1 MKRKAW
7 SVFLAVIF
15 IFLGLQFQ
23 IFADTPSY
31 NEWSGGTTN
40 VPLFQVNRE
49 PAHTT
54 LVPYA
59 DSQTALDAIRADIT
73 VPNMPTG
80 IRADSTYLKSLN
92 GIWKFNLVS
101 QPGQEPVNFFQVGY
115 DTGNWKDIRVPGNWQ
130 TQGFV
135 PGNLVAQTLDYPMY
149 CNITYPWTHWQSPSA
164 STGTTPTTYNPVGC
178 YQKIFSLPDQWSGR
192 QIFISFQGVAAGFYV
207 WVNGNIVGYSEDS
220 MSPADFN
227 ITRYV
232 HPGENTLAVKVYHWT
247 DGSWIEDQDQIRL
260 SGIFRD
266 VLLFSTPAVHIRD
279 FKVTTD
285 FDSQYVDSL
294 LTLRVNLRKYEAG
307 SSGRYSVEA
316 TLHDDQGKS
325 VFAAPVTL
333 SSDMT
338 SATTGSD
345 VILTQNIPVS
355 NPRKWSA
362 EYPNLYDL
370 VLTLK
375 DPGGNVI
382 EAESTKVGFRKI
394 EWDNKQ
400 LRINGQPLMLKGVN
414 RCEIDPQT
422 GKTISVAVMVKDITL
437 MKQYNVNAVRTS
449 HYPNDPLW
457 YELCDRF
464 GLYVLDEANL
474 ESHGANGT
482 LPKSDSKWLNP
493 CIDRIRNVV
502 ERDKNH
508 PAVII
513 WSLGNEAGSGS
524 TFSNM
529 AAWVHG
535 NDPSRPVHYEGDNS
549 AADIY
554 SNMYASKETVAAYCS
569 NSANI
574 KPYIQCEYSHAMG
587 NSNGN
592 LQEYWDVYEAYP
604 NCSGGFIWDWVDQ
617 GLWKDTPIT
626 YMATDNS
633 SNAIQGE
640 LFGQVATD
648 GKTGQAMSGTMTLP
662 NIAAL
667 NITGTGGLTLE
678 AWVRPVST
686 TANSEYIAKG
696 DKQYAIHLSAGT
708 TLEFFLY
715 NSATSTWYTASY
727 GVSNISNWVGN
738 WHHLAGTFD
747 GSTLTLYVDGV
758 ARGTKACSVGCTD
771 NGYPVSIGKN
781 AEKGTTSTG
790 DIDRVRIYNRA
801 LSPAEVTADYNLA
814 TTAPD
819 LSCVL
824 WMDFDQF
831 QEKHSGEGK
840 FLAYGGDWGDTPNDG
855 NFCANGELLADRTP
869 KPQLLEVKHVYE
881 NIKVSEVNV
890 AYGQVSIKNKFL
902 FTNVSDFDGS
912 WKLMEDGTVI
922 EQDALP
928 KLDIGPQQSQTINI
942 PFVRP
947 LLKAGSEYWLTVSFK
962 LAKDMKWAA
971 KGHEIAT
978 TQLKVPFD
986 VPQPSVPDVA
996 SMPDLGLTESA
1007 SEAVI
1012 SGPDFR
1018 LAFSKTQGAI
1028 TSLIYR
1034 GTELFKSGLTPN
1046 FWRAPVDNDKGNGE
1060 PTTCLTW
1067 KTAGQ
1072 KRMIQNVSVTRIS
1085 PKTVS
1090 ITVHATLPTATVS
1103 QYSNKYTVYG
1113 SGDVFIST
1121 TLTPGASSLPVI
1133 PEIGMELTMPAGFE
1147 NFTWYGR
1154 GPQENYWDR
1163 NTGAQVGLYQSTV
1176 TEQFFPY
1183 IKPSETGNKTDI
1195 RWLTVTD
1202 SQGTGLMVSGD
1213 PIASVPFI
1221 EASALHYT
1229 ADDLGSKAHPYELTK
1244 LPETYLHLNYRQ
1256 MGVGGDNSWGAWPH
1270 SAYELSCSNSYSY
1283 NMRLRPISAELDP
1296 MALSKQNFGS
1306 LAAVKVTSIAV
1317 SGVGGEDSITV
1328 PGGIIQMK
1336 ATFTPS
1342 DATYQDVTWSVV
1354 NIDGSSTD
1362 AASIDRI
1369 GLLTAAKDATVK
1381 VMAKAKDGSGI
1392 EGYATVTIAYQRNAE
1407 VVSIGKPVTASTN
1420 ESGNGAANGNDTS
1433 LTTRWCASSGS
1444 TPQWWRVDL
1453 GAVYNI
1459 VGSKVIWEMSGH
1471 LYKYRIEVSNNDS
1484 TWNTVFDNTNNP
1496 YTAQTQV
1503 NNYLANGRYVRIH
1516 VTGLNSGD
1524 WASFY
1529 DFKVYAVTVDK
1540 VALTSKINE
1549 AQALTESIYTL
1560 ASWTTLQTALH
1571 AAITVNGDGNAI
1583 QAEVDQVLANLQAAI
1598 TGLVLEKPPVLNSL
1612 SDYTV
1617 DEGKLLS
1624 FTLSASDPNGDSL
1637 VYSCANLPAG
1647 ASLDPLSGKFAWTP
1661 GYTQAGTYPLQFTAS
1676 NARRLTDSK
1685 TTGIVVNRADQPP
1698 LMTAFSNPISG
1709 TIGTMITFSIGASD
1723 PDGDSLTFSASNM
1736 PAGAI
1741 LDPVTGKFSWTPG
1754 VAGTYTVQFR
1764 VSDGQLSASKT
1775 ATIIIDSNGDRAP
1788 VMSTIPSYTV
1798 TVGKLVSFTIKA
1810 SDPDSGDVLSY
1821 SAANLPVGAS
1831 FNSTTRKFSWTP
1843 AAAGTYYVTF
1853 TVSDNYGLTDS
1864 KTAMIRVQ

>member
-1 MKRKAW
+1 
-7 SVFLAVIF
+7 
-15 IFLGLQFQ
+15 
-23 IFADTPSY
+23 
-31 NEWSGGTTN
+31 
-40 VPLFQVNRE
+40 
-49 PAHTT
+49 
-54 LVPYA
+54 
-59 DSQTALDAIRADIT
+59 
-73 VPNMPTG
+73 
-80 IRADSTYLKSLN
+80 
-92 GIWKFNLVS
+92 
-101 QPGQEPVNFFQVGY
+101 
-115 DTGNWKDIRVPGNWQ
+115 
-130 TQGFV
+130 
-135 PGNLVAQTLDYPMY
+135 
-149 CNITYPWTHWQSPSA
+149 
-164 STGTTPTTYNPVGC
+164 
-178 YQKIFSLPDQWSGR
+178 
-192 QIFISFQGVAAGFYV
+192 
-207 WVNGNIVGYSEDS
+207 
-220 MSPADFN
+220 
-227 ITRYV
+227 
-232 HPGENTLAVKVYHWT
+232 T
-247 DGSWIEDQDQIRL
+247 DL
-260 SGIFRD
+260 
-266 VLLFSTPAVHIRD
+266 
-279 FKVTTD
+279 
-285 FDSQYVDSL
+285 DSQYIDSI
-294 LTLRVNLRKYEAG
+294 LTLRVNLRKYETG
-307 SSGRYSVEA
+307 SSGIYSVEA
-316 TLHDDQGKS
+316 KLYDDQGNS
-325 VFAAPVTL
+325 VFAVPVTL
-333 SSDMT
+333 SSDIS
-338 SATTGSD
+338 SAITGSD

-355 NPRKWSA
+355 NPQKWSA

-375 DPGGNVI
+375 DFSGQVI

-394 EWDNKQ
+394 EWNNKQ
-400 LRINGQPLMLKGVN
+400 LRINGQHLMIKGVD

-422 GKTISVAVMVKDITL
+422 GKTISVADMVKDITL
-437 MKQYNVNAVRTS
+437 MKQYNINAVRTS
-449 HYPNDPLW
+449 HYPNNPLW

-482 LPKSDSKWLNP
+482 LPKSDSKWLNS
-493 CIDRIRNVV
+493 CIDRIQNVV

-529 AAWVHG
+529 ATWVHN
-535 NDPSRPVHYEGDNS
+535 NDPSRPVHYEGDS
-549 AADIY
+549 SVADIY
-554 SNMYASKETVAAYCS
+554 SNMYASKETVASYCS
-569 NSANI
+569 NSANT

-617 GLWKDTPIT
+617 ALWKSTPVT
-626 YMATDNS
+626 YVASDSS

-640 LFGQVATD
+640 LFGNAVTD
-648 GKTGQAMSGTMTLP
+648 GKTGQAMSGYMTLP
-662 NIAAL
+662 NIPAL
-667 NITGTGGLTLE
+667 DITGTSGLTLE

-696 DKQYAIHLSAGT
+696 DKQYAIHLSGGT

-715 NSATSTWYTASY
+715 NSSTSTWYTASY

-738 WHHLAGTFD
+738 WHHLAGTYD

-758 ARGTKACSVGCTD
+758 ARGTKACTIGCTD
-771 NGYPVSIGKN
+771 NGYAVSVGKN
-781 AEKGTTSTG
+781 TEKGTSSTG

-801 LSPAEVTADYNLA
+801 LSLTEVLADYNMITA
-814 TTAPD
+814 APD
-819 LSCVL
+819 SSCVL
-824 WMDFDQF
+824 WMDFDEF
-831 QEKHSGEGK
+831 QEKHFGDGK

-881 NIKVSEVNV
+881 NIKVSDVNV
-890 AYGQVSIKNKFL
+890 ANGQVSIKNKFL

-922 EQDALP
+922 DQGALP

-942 PFVRP
+942 PFIKP
-947 LLKAGSEYWLTVSFK
+947 FLKAGSEYWLTVSFK
-962 LAKDMKWAA
+962 LSKDTKWAA
-971 KGHEIAT
+971 KGYEIAT
-978 TQLKVPFD
+978 TQLKIPFN

-996 SMPDLGLTESA
+996 SMPDLGLSETA
-1007 SEAVI
+1007 SDAVI
-1012 SGPDFR
+1012 SGQDFR
-1018 LAFSKTQGAI
+1018 LTFSKTQGAI

-1046 FWRAPVDNDKGNGE
+1046 FWRAPIDNDKGNSE
-1060 PTTCLTW
+1060 PTTCATW
-1067 KTAGQ
+1067 KSAGQ
-1072 KRMIQNVSVTRIS
+1072 KRTIQNVSVTRIS

-1090 ITVHATLPTATVS
+1090 IIVNSTLPTTTVS
-1103 QYSNKYTVYG
+1103 QYSNKYTIYG

-1133 PEIGMELTMPAGFE
+1133 PEIGMELIMPAGFE

-1183 IKPSETGNKTDI
+1183 IEPSETGNKTDI

-1213 PIASVPFI
+1213 PIASAPFI

-1256 MGVGGDNSWGAWPH
+1256 MGVGGDNSWGSWPH
-1270 SAYELSCSNSYSY
+1270 PAYELSCANSYSY
-1283 NMRLRPISAELDP
+1283 NMRLRPVSTEYDP

-1317 SGVGGEDSITV
+1317 SGAGSQNSITV
-1328 PGGIIQMK
+1328 PGGMIQMN
-1336 ATFTPS
+1336 ATITPS
-1342 DATYQDVTWSVV
+1342 DATYQGITWSVT
-1354 NIDGSSTD
+1354 NSDGSYTD
-1362 AASIDRI
+1362 AASIDSN
-1369 GLLTAAKDATVK
+1369 GLLTAAKDGTVQ
-1381 VMAKAKDGSGI
+1381 VRAQAKDGSGI
-1392 EGYATVTIAYQRNAE
+1392 EGYAIVTIAYQRNAE
-1407 VVSIGKPVTASTN
+1407 VVSIGKPVTASTT

-1433 LTTRWCASSGS
+1433 LSTRWCASSGS

-1459 VGSKVIWEMSGH
+1459 VGSKVMWEMSGH
-1471 LYKYRIEVSNNDS
+1471 LYKYRIDVSNDDS
-1484 TWNTVFDNTNNP
+1484 SWNTVFDNTNNT

-1503 NNYLANGRYVRIH
+1503 NSYLASARYVRIYI
-1516 VTGLNSGD
+1516 TGLNSGD

-1529 DFKVYAVTVDK
+1529 DFKVYAVTLDK
-1540 VALTSKINE
+1540 TVLTSKINE

-1560 ASWTTLQTALH
+1560 TSWTTLQAALNTAK
-1571 AAITVNGDGNAI
+1571 TVKDDGNTS
-1583 QAEVDQVLANLQAAI
+1583 QAEVDSALANLQAAI
-1598 TGLVLEKPPVLNSL
+1598 NGLVLEKSPVLNSL
-1612 SDYTV
+1612 PDYTV

-1624 FTLSASDPNGDSL
+1624 FILSASDPNGDLL
-1637 VYSCANLPAG
+1637 VYSCTNLPTG
-1647 ASLDPLSGKFAWTP
+1647 ASLDPLSGKFSWTP
-1661 GYTQAGTYPLQFTAS
+1661 SYTQDGTYHLQFTAS
-1676 NARRLTDSK
+1676 NARQLTDSK
-1685 TTGIVVNRADQPP
+1685 TASIVVNRAVQPP
-1698 LMTAFSNPISG
+1698 VMTAFSNPISG
-1709 TIGTMITFSIGASD
+1709 TTGTAVAFTVHASD
-1723 PDGDSLTFSASNM
+1723 PDGDSLAYSASNM

-1741 LDPVTGKFSWTPG
+1741 LDPVTGEFSWTPAL
-1754 VAGTYTVQFR
+1754 AGTYTVQFT
-1764 VSDGQLSASKT
+1764 VSDGQLVDSKT
-1775 ATIIIDSNGDRAP
+1775 ATIVIGSNGDTAP

-1798 TVGKLVSFTIKA
+1798 SVGKLVSFTIKA
-1810 SDPDSGDVLSY
+1810 SDSDSGDVLSY
-1821 SAANLPVGAS
+1821 SAINLLVGSS

-1843 AAAGTYYVTF
+1843 IDTGTYYVTF

-1864 KTAMIRVQ
+1864 KTATIIVQ